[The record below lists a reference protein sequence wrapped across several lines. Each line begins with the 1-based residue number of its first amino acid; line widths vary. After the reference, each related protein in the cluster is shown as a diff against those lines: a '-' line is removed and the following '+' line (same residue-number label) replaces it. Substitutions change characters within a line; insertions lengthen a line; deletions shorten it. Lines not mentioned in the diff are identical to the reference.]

1 MRGQQLTDIV
11 PTGHVTKMADEEIK
25 EGETNTD
32 EEEVEEKVEEIV

>member
-1 MRGQQLTDIV
+1 M
-11 PTGHVTKMADEEIK
+11 PDEEIK